1 MSNAT
6 AEGRI
11 GMIMRSNERDPGEFT
26 VRRVLSAAERRLVGP
41 FVFVDH
47 MAPAKFPPGKG
58 IAVRPHP
65 PKHFSRAQQGE
76 EYLTVFRNLIGK

>member
-11 GMIMRSNERDPGEFT
+11 NMLMRPNERDLGELM
-26 VRRVLSAAERRLVGP
+26 VRRVLSAAKRRMVGP
-41 FVFVDH
+41 FVVVDH
-47 MAPAKFPPGKG
+47 MGAAKFPPGKG

-65 PKHFSRAQQGE
+65 PKDASRAQQAE
-76 EYLTVFRNLIGK
+76 EYLNCSET

>member
-11 GMIMRSNERDPGEFT
+11 EMLMRSNERDLGEFT
-26 VRRVLSAAERRLVGP
+26 VPRVLSAAERRMVGP
-41 FVFVDH
+41 FVVVDH
-47 MAPAKFPPGKG
+47 MGAAKSPPGKG

-65 PKHFSRAQQGE
+65 PKDFSRAQQGE
-76 EYLTVFRNLIGK
+76 EYLSCSET